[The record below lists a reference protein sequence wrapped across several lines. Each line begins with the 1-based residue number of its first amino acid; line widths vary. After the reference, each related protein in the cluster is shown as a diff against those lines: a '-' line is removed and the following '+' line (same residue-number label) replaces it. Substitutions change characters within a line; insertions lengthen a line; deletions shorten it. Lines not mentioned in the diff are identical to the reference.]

1 MLMRNTNNT
10 IYTSVIDYW
19 QIVYTIL
26 LRATVVMLL
35 VYIGLLAFV
44 MSYGVVSMRSA
55 QIVQDTRARISTL
68 ETSYLS
74 KISEINYMQP
84 QASGFER
91 PIHVGYVVDTLPAVS
106 IRTR

>member
-1 MLMRNTNNT
+1 MRNTNRT
-10 IYTSVIDYW
+10 TYTSAVDYW
-19 QIVYTIL
+19 QIVYTVL
-26 LRATVVMLL
+26 LRTTVVMLL
-35 VYIGLLAFV
+35 AYIGLLAFV

-68 ETSYLS
+68 ETSYLN

-84 QASGFER
+84 QTFGFEK
-91 PIHVGYVVDTLPAVS
+91 PIHIGYVVDTLPAVS